1 MEITITE
8 FVLFCWAA
16 GATIYAFMLS
26 EQIAAS
32 KQFLLALIDNPDMYK
47 ELSQS
52 LANLREKA
60 DANRV

>member
-1 MEITITE
+1 MEITVTE

-26 EQIAAS
+26 EQIATS
-32 KQFLLALIDNPDMYK
+32 KRFLVALIDNPDMYQ

-52 LANLREKA
+52 IANIKEKS
-60 DANRV
+60 DAKRV